1 MNGCD
6 GFPGKNMCLHDSL
19 NLIAWHIVA
28 MLLNIQVQLQ
38 LLSPMSHRGSLEEP
52 EFSCPDR
59 LGFSVPKSTEA
70 TINANAPN
78 SCDKLYKKRV
88 KNIVEMTLSSTKNQC
103 YNDI

>member
-1 MNGCD
+1 MACCCHAVKYTDITAATVPNEPQTQ
-6 GFPGKNMCLHDSL
+6 F
-19 NLIAWHIVA
+19 
-28 MLLNIQVQLQ
+28 
-38 LLSPMSHRGSLEEP
+38 EEP
-52 EFSCPDR
+52 DFFSCPDR